1 MNQTVNIRA
10 IRSEEQYAEY
20 LKVIDE
26 LMDLDPEKN
35 SDAGE
40 LLETLAIL
48 VEDYEKKQNLEL
60 PDTLSPVEAIK
71 IRMTDLGLQ
80 QKDLVP
86 AIGDKATVS
95 KILNNK
101 RKLTYEMVSRL
112 SKLLKIPADM
122 LVT

>member
-10 IRSEEQYAEY
+10 IRSEEQYTEY
-20 LKVIDE
+20 LKIIDE

-48 VEDYEKKQNLEL
+48 VEDYEKKQNLEI
-60 PDTLSPVEAIK
+60 PDTLSPVEVIK
-71 IRMTDLGLQ
+71 IRMSDLGLQ

-112 SKLLKIPADM
+112 SKLLRVPADM

>member
-26 LMDLDPEKN
+26 LMDLDPENN

-60 PDTLSPVEAIK
+60 PDTLSPIEVIK
-71 IRMTDLGLQ
+71 IRMSDLSLQ
-80 QKDLVP
+80 QKDLIP

-112 SKLLKIPADM
+112 SKLLRIPADM